1 MKCECVLLVLAA
13 ATLHVAAVM
22 PPFSFDTIPLAFHSS
37 NSSSAG
43 WSTSQ
48 LRSLASRYFM
58 VTLEKYHELE
68 RFVPAKTLAAP
79 YTSKDGL

>member
-1 MKCECVLLVLAA
+1 MNCLLAA
-13 ATLHVAAVM
+13 ATLHAATIM

-37 NSSSAG
+37 NSSSSG

-48 LRSLASRYFM
+48 LHSLASRYFM

-68 RFVPAKTLAAP
+68 RFVPAKTLAVP
-79 YTSKDGL
+79 YSSKDGL